1 MKYFISIHFIF
12 IFSFGISQSDSV
24 NVNTWNQMSFL
35 EDSINYNLFQG
46 GPSSIGFNL
55 KFTKDK
61 VNLFENGSFFQKEQ
75 IDIPFL
81 KNNIPILDAQYII
94 GDELEQNLA
103 LFHSQPISNR
113 SNYAISFLKRSHDG
127 YYLNQATNAN
137 FFKQIT
143 FEGQNKALM
152 N

>member
-1 MKYFISIHFIF
+1 
-12 IFSFGISQSDSV
+12 
-24 NVNTWNQMSFL
+24 MSFL

-113 SNYAISFLKRSHDG
+113 SNYAISLFEKKPRWILFEPGYKCKFFQANYFQRSKQSTYELKTSLKHHRIYNEQS
-127 YYLNQATNAN
+127 LC
-137 FFKQIT
+137 
-143 FEGQNKALM
+143 
-152 N
+152 